1 MAERFYDVIGFGDE
15 VPGVLAT
22 ISAAREF
29 RRQTSRYPRVLLMS
43 RSGESLGIGGHLVR
57 GRLAY
62 LDRSQIPLSLRQQL
76 GLDTFG
82 DPPALYR
89 EFLQETGVEL
99 IALDPDRANEA
110 LQRMRRKAGV
120 DLLTGVEIEAIIKE
134 GKNISGIRLKRGETY
149 FAKQFI
155 DSTVNAQLAQK
166 AGAEKQPGFTTF
178 GLSSSELSVTL
189 IFETQGLSSSR
200 LRQIEAAYLNRFT
213 NSADAQAQQ
222 WLGVAAGS
230 NPELASQ
237 LRKDMTDSAGHLKS
251 MYEGIDYIDV
261 RSPALSVAYHSFRG
275 KPFSLPQSGH
285 LLDKANI
292 AKISGDRLIWNSLL
306 FDVDADEAEALAQNR
321 AQPTISMLE
330 EMGFVE
336 RWFRSLG
343 VKAVIPAAELYIR
356 HAGNISN
363 PVQPLSGTQMMGG
376 GVPAGEALA
385 TFGYRFD
392 IRGGIKSLG
401 DRAAGLGFDDLSFDQ
416 PLFNVGLR
424 HAQLEDVPNL
434 AVVSP
439 ASGFRGFA
447 ASAGRIVEHNAGVA
461 EGIGIAAI
469 LALQSDRNIAEIEN
483 AEVRKVLADTHR
495 LPRIYGMSQTADLAR
510 LDNFETALGMA
521 PDDVLTA

>member
-110 LQRMRRKAGV
+110 LQRMRRQAGV
-120 DLLTGVEIEAIIKE
+120 DLLTGVEIDSIIKE

-149 FAKQFI
+149 FARQFI

-166 AGAEKQPGFTTF
+166 AGAGKQSGFTTF

-200 LRQIEAAYLNRFT
+200 LRQIEATYLNRFT
-213 NSADAQAQQ
+213 NTADVQAQQ

-237 LRKDMTDSAGHLKS
+237 LRQDMTDSARRLKT
-251 MYEGIDYIDV
+251 MYEGVDYIDV
-261 RSPALSVAYHSFRG
+261 RSPALSIAYHSFRG
-275 KPFSLPQSGH
+275 KAFNLSRSGS

-343 VKAVIPAAELYIR
+343 ATAVIPAAELYIR
-356 HAGNISN
+356 HAGNITN
-363 PVQPLSGTQMMGG
+363 PVEPLSGTQMLRG
-376 GVPAGEALA
+376 GVPASEALA

-401 DRAAGLGFDDLSFDQ
+401 ERAVDLGFDDLSFDQ

-424 HAQLEDVPNL
+424 HAQLQDVPNL

-439 ASGFRGFA
+439 ASGFTGFA

-461 EGIGIAAI
+461 DGIGIAAI
-469 LALQSDRNIAEIEN
+469 LALQSDRNIADVSN
-483 AEVRKVLADTHR
+483 SEVREVLADTNR
-495 LPRIYGMSQTADLAR
+495 LPRIYGMSQSADLAR
-510 LDNFETALGMA
+510 LDNFETTLGMA
-521 PDDVLTA
+521 PDDSLMA